1 MGEKDGICYC
11 SVIQMPN
18 LTITS
23 VLLSRLNEC
32 FACQLSLFPF
42 IYSEIAPQ
50 GNVYRLI
57 KCGVGRD
64 FESLINGGI

>member
-1 MGEKDGICYC
+1 MRKMGFSTAVLAKR
-11 SVIQMPN
+11 
-18 LTITS
+18 LTSLSLS
-23 VLLSRLNEC
+23 VLLLRLNER
-32 FACQLSLFPF
+32 FACQLSPFPF

-64 FESLINGGI
+64 FKSLINAGI